1 MKRFF
6 ICAAAAIVALAACSK
21 TEVINNS
28 VPQEIGFK
36 AVTGAM
42 TKAPLSGTTL
52 PTDGENNMV
61 VYASSSETAEGE
73 YASYFDGVEFGW
85 NSTSSDW
92 TGTTPQYWPESGFLK
107 FKAFYPA
114 SVGTASGT
122 ATTDVT
128 ITGIDISSTQTDI
141 LYANLTGAQSA
152 ETKPVVPLVFNHA
165 LSQIVVKAAVT
176 AEGMTDV
183 NITSVEIVT
192 PHLKGNLKLTGTDAT
207 WTSEANASNLVM
219 ENNISSTDLTITALE
234 LGTGAL
240 VIPSAQ
246 TSLKI
251 TYSVKGFSKEETKEL
266 TGNWVK
272 GNKYIYN
279 LKVGL
284 DEIHLSA
291 TVEKWVD
298 TPAGGTN
305 VVI

>member
-52 PTDGENNMV
+52 PTNQGNMK
-61 VYASSSETAEGE
+61 VYASSSETSDGT
-73 YASYFDGVEFGW
+73 YAPYFNGVEFKYA
-85 NSTSSDW
+85 TTDW
-92 TGTTPQYWPESGFLK
+92 TGVPPQYWPKSGYLK

-128 ITGIDISSTQTDI
+128 ISGINISSSQTDI
-141 LYANLTGAQSA
+141 LYANLTAAQEA
-152 ETKPVVPLVFNHA
+152 ATKPVVPLVFNHA
-165 LSQIVVKAAVT
+165 LAQIVVNASVTKAT
-176 AEGMTDV
+176 MTGV
-183 NITSVEIVT
+183 KITSVEIVT
-192 PHLKGNLKLTGTDAT
+192 PHLTGDLTLTGSDAT
-207 WTSEANASNLVM
+207 WTSAASATNLTMV
-219 ENNISSTDLTITALE
+219 NTISSNDLTTTAEE

-251 TYSVKGFSKEETKEL
+251 TYSVNSVSKEETKTLE
-266 TGNWVK
+266 GNWDM

-279 LKVGL
+279 IKVGL

-291 TVEKWVD
+291 TVVDWVD
-298 TPAGGTN
+298 TPAGGTD
-305 VVI
+305 VEI

>member
-52 PTDGENNMV
+52 PTNQGNMK
-61 VYASSSETAEGE
+61 VYASSSETSDGT
-73 YASYFDGVEFGW
+73 YAPYFNGVEFKYA
-85 NSTSSDW
+85 TTDW
-92 TGTTPQYWPESGFLK
+92 TGVTPQYWPESGYLK

-114 SVGTASGT
+114 DAGTASGT
-122 ATTDVT
+122 ATSNVT
-128 ITGIDISSTQTDI
+128 ITGIDISSDHTDI
-141 LYANLTGAQSA
+141 LYANWTDPQVAA
-152 ETKPVVPLVFNHA
+152 NKPVVPLVFNHA
-165 LSQIVVKAAVT
+165 LAQIVVNASVKDAS
-176 AEGMTDV
+176 MTGV
-183 NITSVEIVT
+183 KIKSVEIVT
-192 PHLKGNLKLTGTDAT
+192 PHLTGDLTLTGSDAT
-207 WTSEANASNLVM
+207 WTSAESATNLTM
-219 ENNISSTDLTITALE
+219 DNTISSTELTNSAVS

-251 TYSVKGFSKEETKEL
+251 TYSVKDFSKEETKTL
-266 TGNWVK
+266 TGDWVK

-291 TVEKWVD
+291 TVVEWVD
-298 TPAGGTN
+298 TPAGGTD
-305 VVI
+305 VEI